1 MELDDALI
9 QLGDFGFYQILIF
22 LLVTI
27 PGNLFSAWQ
36 IMVIVFTGAVPDTYY
51 CAIPEASSLNESI
64 PIIDVDEDSDPVYD
78 SCSMYV
84 NSSVDNSTM
93 ECIDG
98 WYYDW
103 QLGETI
109 VTEWDLVCDRAG
121 LSQVSQSLFMA
132 AAMIGAFS
140 AGHLSDR
147 FGRKTIFLINLWSMA
162 VLGSLIATTQTFL
175 GYLIMR
181 FTTGL
186 LVQGVANIQF
196 VLATEMFPPSKRTYA
211 GFLNTTC
218 WALGITTLAPIA
230 YALRHHSW
238 RVLQVVISAPA
249 ILTFYYYWVVPE
261 SLRWRI
267 SKGQTHEAEKV
278 LYTAARVNNVALPE
292 HVLTAAAPSENDITA
307 DISTSKENQ
316 SNKTDVY
323 QSEDLKEEKEDGDP
337 IYGYLDLVRTQRMAL
352 YTTVTCFTWFVCA
365 LVYYGISY
373 NTTNFK
379 GNVYLLFFLTGCV
392 EIVANLCC
400 MPVLVRWGRRLPMFT
415 FLIISGAS
423 CSIVIFIPLETGT
436 SLVAL
441 RVVLVLLG
449 KFGVTAAFSSMVVW
463 TPELFPTLL
472 RSMGFAMGAVFSS
485 IGGIIAPLT
494 TYVASNN
501 VAIPMMIFGVCSLVA
516 AGLVLLLPETK
527 DKVMPRTVEEAN
539 LLYGTK
545 GEVTISGDDAASNTT
560 RGFCNK
566 DIKTDDE

>member
-307 DISTSKENQ
+307 DS
-316 SNKTDVY
+316 
-323 QSEDLKEEKEDGDP
+323 
-337 IYGYLDLVRTQRMAL
+337 
-352 YTTVTCFTWFVCA
+352 
-365 LVYYGISY
+365 
-373 NTTNFK
+373 
-379 GNVYLLFFLTGCV
+379 
-392 EIVANLCC
+392 
-400 MPVLVRWGRRLPMFT
+400 
-415 FLIISGAS
+415 
-423 CSIVIFIPLETGT
+423 GT